1 MWFTIRDAGYWR
13 GEVWNRKKTGEMFV
27 EQLTI
32 SAVRDEVGSVSH
44 YVGIFTD
51 ITLIKE
57 HQQRL
62 EHLAHFDPLTQLPNR
77 MLLADRMQLAMAQ
90 AERSGKTLAVCYLD
104 LDGFKPV
111 NDLYGHATGDQ
122 LLIEIAQ
129 RLKACIRAGDT
140 VSRLGGDEFVLLLS
154 NIENEHECDQAMARV
169 IAFLNRP
176 VIIDQHEI
184 TVSGSIGITLY
195 PQDKS
200 DADALLRHADQ
211 AMYAAKQ
218 AGRNCYHLF
227 DPEHDRRTR
236 VRREESS
243 RIRQGLLAGEF
254 EMYYQPKVNMRLGQV
269 IGAEA
274 LIRWNHPE
282 LGLLPPAHFTLALE
296 SGELC
301 IELGDWVIRQA
312 LEQLDTWKTQGLT
325 VSVSVNIAGDH
336 LQHLGFVERLK
347 ELLANHPNV
356 SPNQLELEV
365 LETAALD
372 DIAVVAEI
380 FAQCRQIGVSFS
392 LDDFGT
398 GYSSLTYFRRLPADI
413 LKIDQSFIR
422 DMLEDPD
429 DMAIVQGVIGL
440 THAFKRKAIAEGVE
454 TEAHGLALLKLGCE
468 LGQGY
473 GIARPMRAELLP
485 DWIKQF
491 SSFTAWKT

>member
-1 MWFTIRDAGYWR
+1 
-13 GEVWNRKKTGEMFV
+13 
-27 EQLTI
+27 
-32 SAVRDEVGSVSH
+32 
-44 YVGIFTD
+44 
-51 ITLIKE
+51 
-57 HQQRL
+57 
-62 EHLAHFDPLTQLPNR
+62 

-90 AERSGKTLAVCYLD
+90 AERGGKTLAVCYLD

-129 RLKACIRAGDT
+129 RLKACVRAGDT

-154 NIENEHECDQAMARV
+154 NVEDEHECDLAVAR
-169 IAFLNRP
+169 IITFLNRP

-184 TVSGSIGITLY
+184 SVSGSIGITLY
-195 PQDKS
+195 PQDQS

-236 VRREESS
+236 VRREETS
-243 RIRQGLLAGEF
+243 RIRQGLLADEF
-254 EMYYQPKVNMRLGQV
+254 EMYYQPKVDMRQAHV

-282 LGLLPPAHFTLALE
+282 EGLLPPAHFTLALE

-301 IELGDWVIRQA
+301 IEFGDWVLRQA
-312 LEQLDTWKTQGLT
+312 LQQLDTWKAQGLT
-325 VSVSVNIAGDH
+325 ISVSVNIAGDH
-336 LQHLGFVERLK
+336 LQHPGFVQRLSD
-347 ELLANHPNV
+347 LLASYPNV
-356 SPNQLELEV
+356 SPGQLELEV

-372 DIAVVAEI
+372 DIAVVAEV
-380 FAQCRQIGVSFS
+380 FGQCRQLGVSFS

-398 GYSSLTYFRRLPADI
+398 GYSSLTYFRRLPADV

-422 DMLEDPD
+422 DMLEDPE

-440 THAFKRKAIAEGVE
+440 THAFKRIAIAEGVE
-454 TEAHGLALLKLGCE
+454 TEAHGTALLKLGCE

-473 GIARPMRAELLP
+473 GIARPMRAEQLP
-485 DWIKQF
+485 DWIKQY
-491 SSFTAWKT
+491 SLSTAWQP